1 MLSRLSSIPWILTS
15 LTAAFNISNEI
26 QILDSESTSQY
37 VKTCPTA
44 SDTGYAAD
52 KSSAVS
58 DKETRQS
65 LSGGTIAGIIFGV
78 LIFVIVIGVLV
89 YLYYSRS
96 RFSFRSQ
103 DMRHRYS
110 SRVRDYLSGRR
121 PRTKAPPPISADP
134 EAYLPRLSPPR
145 PVFRDGITVN
155 GSASQKSSQAAS
167 ITTLNVSPIT
177 ERQSEIHQRL
187 YELQDRLLRLQR
199 NEELGDMSAQKA
211 IEMTETKIVALRSF
225 ADSPWALH
233 MTDEI
238 PARLKQCL

>member
-1 MLSRLSSIPWILTS
+1 
-15 LTAAFNISNEI
+15 
-26 QILDSESTSQY
+26 
-37 VKTCPTA
+37 
-44 SDTGYAAD
+44 
-52 KSSAVS
+52 
-58 DKETRQS
+58 
-65 LSGGTIAGIIFGV
+65 
-78 LIFVIVIGVLV
+78 
-89 YLYYSRS
+89 
-96 RFSFRSQ
+96 
-103 DMRHRYS
+103 MRHHYS

-145 PVFRDGITVN
+145 PVFRDGITV
-155 GSASQKSSQAAS
+155 SASQKSSQAAS

-238 PARLKQCL
+238 PTRLKQCL